1 MRAYHEAARPGD
13 GKKSPASGPGSI
25 SWGETV
31 RSFAPKLNVILPQ
44 CGHCAC
50 ELVHIMHKSAGWEA
64 DATSAV
70 RLVGRRFYF
79 DIERLAAFDR
89 QGSELLHL
97 KNKVAKRGCG
107 IGEIDKPSSEVPVV
121 HERRS

>member
-1 MRAYHEAARPGD
+1 
-13 GKKSPASGPGSI
+13 
-25 SWGETV
+25 
-31 RSFAPKLNVILPQ
+31 
-44 CGHCAC
+44 
-50 ELVHIMHKSAGWEA
+50 MHKSAGWEA

-70 RLVGRRFYF
+70 RSVGRRFYF

-97 KNKVAKRGCG
+97 KNQVAKRGCG